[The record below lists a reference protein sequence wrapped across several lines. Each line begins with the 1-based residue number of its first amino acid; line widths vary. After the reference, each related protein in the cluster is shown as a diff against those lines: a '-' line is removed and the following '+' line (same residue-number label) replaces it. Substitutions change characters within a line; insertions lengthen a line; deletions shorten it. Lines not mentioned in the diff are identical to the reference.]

1 MKQSITSNEIN
12 LGSGPVVAGGVLV
25 KGNVEGDIQVVNKK
39 IEVNADHGAVVN
51 LYDESPRV
59 RKRDAVPQPARPIR
73 GFVNRVKEL
82 SQLEQII
89 TAGEVAILEGMKGMG
104 RSALLRQAAN
114 CNAARTLPD
123 GVLFMEGIDERGQAL
138 DLEDMIQRLFDK
150 SFESE
155 PHLKVNFDTAQT
167 YLGNLKSLVVL
178 NGLDLPDS
186 SFSRIADLFTRG
198 SVLFESD
205 QMIESDT
212 AQEIKLGSLP
222 HSEAMELLAAKA
234 GVTQDENTRLLL
246 DSICSLLAD
255 VPLAIVIT
263 ARAIREN
270 SIPLKSA
277 RNMLVLVQT
286 ESNAVHE
293 RGIERAYGLTQSK
306 LSELEQQWL
315 AAAALV
321 PGISVD
327 PQYLHQM
334 ADDKVTAEQTQKRL
348 QAMGLLTANSPR
360 LRIDPGLRNL
370 ARSGVDEVS
379 FREEF
384 LSYLKTML
392 RTHSLDWSY
401 CTDELGNILGMIDWA
416 ATQQRW
422 SDVIMLGRGIDAYLT
437 LHGLWEAW
445 RRVLDNVLQS
455 ARQLGDRFNEAWAL
469 HQIGTRFLG
478 IGQQGQAIDFLRQAL
493 DLRRQLGDVI
503 GMAYT
508 KHNLDLLI
516 PPTSSNNDNGQ
527 PPDKPFSP
535 NRALKF
541 LLKTTIIG
549 AVVAF
554 SAYLAV
560 NALYSLPLRP
570 TPEAIIPITGPT
582 KNTVVRPTLIPTK
595 TFTPTSTRTPT
606 KTPTRTPTNTRTVTP
621 TASPTEVPSGI
632 GAPQL
637 STSQLYFGGARCDP
651 NRITIRVLAQ
661 HPTGIKVMV
670 FFHRLQE
677 VGTGKDS
684 GWSDGLSMNPKGD
697 DIYSLSVSGDT
708 LIGKSGFTSETWASY
723 QFVLQAKSGEW
734 VRSAVYTDLYLL
746 PCGSRPPRPLVTTTA
761 HLTEPPIPEPTG
773 FILIPVMPV
782 IPQPPVVK

>member
-12 LGSGPVVAGGVLV
+12 LGSGPVVVGGVLV
-25 KGNVEGDIQVVNKK
+25 KGNVEGDIQIVNKK

-51 LYDESPRV
+51 LYDETPRV
-59 RKRDAVPQPARPIR
+59 KKRDIVSQPVRPVR
-73 GFVNRVKEL
+73 GFVNRANELKRL
-82 SQLEQII
+82 SQII
-89 TAGEVAILEGMKGMG
+89 AASEVVTIQGMDGMG
-104 RSALLRQAAN
+104 KSALLRQAAN
-114 CNAARTLPD
+114 DNVARSLSD
-123 GVLFMEGIDERGQAL
+123 GVLFMEGVDEHGQVL
-138 DLEDMIQRLFDK
+138 GLEDLIQRLFDK

-155 PHLKVNFDTAQT
+155 PYIKVNFDIAQT
-167 YLGNLKSLVVL
+167 YLGNLRSLVVL
-178 NGLDLPDS
+178 NGLDLPAYS
-186 SFSRIADLFTRG
+186 LSRMADLYPQ
-198 SVLFESD
+198 SAVL
-205 QMIESDT
+205 IESNQVVDNDISEEIRLSPLPRSE
-212 AQEIKLGSLP
+212 AIKLMALRADIP
-222 HSEAMELLAAKA
+222 LDND
-234 GVTQDENTRLLL
+234 TQSML
-246 DSICSLLAD
+246 DSICRLLAD
-255 VPLAIVIT
+255 VPLAIVIA
-263 ARAIREN
+263 ARAIRETN
-270 SIPLKSA
+270 FSIERAQEMLASIQPLSTDA
-277 RNMLVLVQT
+277 NRC
-286 ESNAVHE
+286 
-293 RGIERAYGLTQSK
+293 GIERAYGLAKST
-306 LSELEQQWL
+306 LNDLERQWL
-315 AAAALV
+315 AAAAFA
-321 PGISVD
+321 PGISID

-334 ADDKVTAEQTQKRL
+334 TGDEAAAAHTQERL

-360 LRIDPGLRNL
+360 LRGDPGMRDL
-370 ARSGVDEVS
+370 ARANVDEIP
-379 FREEF
+379 FQEQF
-384 LSYLKTML
+384 ISYLKEML

-422 SDVIMLGRGIDAYLT
+422 SDVIVLGRGIDAYLT

-445 RRVLDNVLQS
+445 RGVLDNVLQS

-478 IGQQGQAIDFLRQAL
+478 IGQKGQAIDFLRQAL
-493 DLRRQLGDVI
+493 DLRHQLGDVI

-508 KHNLDLLI
+508 KYNLDLLI

-549 AVVAF
+549 AVIAV
-554 SAYLAV
+554 SAYLGV
-560 NALYSLPLRP
+560 NALYSLSLRP

-595 TFTPTSTRTPT
+595 AFTPTSTRTPT
-606 KTPTRTPTNTRTVTP
+606 KPPTRTPTNTRTVTP

-632 GAPQL
+632 GVPQL

-651 NRITIRVLAQ
+651 NRITIRVMAQ

-670 FFHRLQE
+670 FFHRLHE
-677 VGTGKDS
+677 AGTGKDS

-697 DIYSLSVSGDT
+697 DIYSLSVSSDT

-734 VRSAVYTDLYLL
+734 VRSAVYSDLSLL
-746 PCGSRPPRPLVTTTA
+746 PCGSRPPRPPLRLR
-761 HLTEPPIPEPTG
+761 LTSLNPH
-773 FILIPVMPV
+773 
-782 IPQPPVVK
+782 PQYQNQQVLS